1 MAVVAKF
8 IQLIMEQRIAG
19 RLQTRRSGILVGK
32 AGIQT
37 VLAEVMRFGLVQ
49 HKSRIS
55 DVSYSDSSAACPV
68 QDLAQEGDRATT
80 RRRRVGFHNT
90 RLVEA
95 SRVFA
100 KDRTPVRPIMKA
112 RRAAKSTARRPLSA

>member
-1 MAVVAKF
+1 
-8 IQLIMEQRIAG
+8 MEQRIAG

-80 RRRRVGFHNT
+80 RRRRVGSHNT

>member
-1 MAVVAKF
+1 
-8 IQLIMEQRIAG
+8 MEQRIAG

-32 AGIQT
+32 AGIWT
-37 VLAEVMRFGLVQ
+37 VLAEVMCFALVQ

-68 QDLAQEGDRATT
+68 QDLAQEGDEGDRAAT
-80 RRRRVGFHNT
+80 RRRRVGSHNT

-95 SRVFA
+95 SRVSA
-100 KDRTPVRPIMKA
+100 KDRTPVKPI
-112 RRAAKSTARRPLSA
+112 